1 VIFLNKILYL
11 ILFSVLLSS
20 CSFHDSGGFWS
31 EEKDISKDK
40 IKFIPFLKKEKKI
53 FKEFNPNLKL
63 LIDKN
68 SFKVNDSSYLDNND
82 GYNQF
87 KGDLKK
93 IKKYSFS
100 KIKNFYKLEPN
111 LIFFKKNIIFF
122 DNKGSIFS
130 FDENSKLNW
139 KSNNYSKEEK
149 KIGPLLSISIKDD
162 IIIVAD
168 SLSNFY
174 ALSATDGKVLW
185 SKKNNSSFNS
195 QLKIYKNLFFVL
207 DVTNNLNCFS
217 IKNGNKL
224 WSHSTENSFINSSTQ
239 LSIIVKN
246 EKVVFSNSLGDITAL
261 DIYNGKLLW
270 QISVIDSRILEDVM
284 NLKMSSLVENENSI
298 FFSNNLGKFYS
309 IDLETG
315 STNWTQEIN
324 ADVRPTVLENLVF
337 TISQDGFLFIIEKN
351 TGNIIRTTN
360 LNYKTKFNKQ
370 NLVVPTG
377 FIMNSKNLFV
387 STSRGNFL
395 LVDIISGKTID
406 ALKID
411 SNKISRGFIYGK
423 NIYLIRDNSIIR
435 LN

>member
-1 VIFLNKILYL
+1 M
-11 ILFSVLLSS
+11 
-20 CSFHDSGGFWS
+20 
-31 EEKDISKDK
+31 
-40 IKFIPFLKKEKKI
+40 
-53 FKEFNPNLKL
+53 
-63 LIDKN
+63 
-68 SFKVNDSSYLDNND
+68 
-82 GYNQF
+82 
-87 KGDLKK
+87 
-93 IKKYSFS
+93 
-100 KIKNFYKLEPN
+100 
-111 LIFFKKNIIFF
+111 
-122 DNKGSIFS
+122 
-130 FDENSKLNW
+130 
-139 KSNNYSKEEK
+139 
-149 KIGPLLSISIKDD
+149 
-162 IIIVAD
+162 AD

-174 ALSATDGKVLW
+174 ALSATNGKVLW

-195 QLKIYKNLFFVL
+195 QLKIYKNSFFVL

-224 WSHSTENSFINSSTQ
+224 WSHSTENSFINSTTQ